1 MRAVAIRYL
10 FLNHIDAWV
19 VTLVVAAIALAVHDA
34 FSLRTLYL
42 ALALA
47 AGYWL
52 AFALNDFYD
61 APYDALEPD
70 KARRNFFVRAA
81 WSARQMGLLVGGVG
95 VLLLPAFA
103 QFGWRG
109 VGLAGLGLGVMWLY
123 SAPPLRLKSR
133 PGLDLLTHSLF
144 VESFPYICCLILIEA
159 TWTRLDGIILGCT
172 LLGSLSAQ
180 LEQQVRD
187 YEVDRR
193 TERNFTTRWGRNLSQ
208 WLVRCTTLLLIG
220 WAGVWLSLGAIPRF
234 LWLVGLIPLP
244 ALAHR
249 LVRRP
254 HVSRSQ
260 QLVYLSAAMGLL
272 YAGALLVYAGWG

>member
-1 MRAVAIRYL
+1 MRQVAIRCL
-10 FLNHIDAWV
+10 FLNHLDAWT

-34 FSLRTLYL
+34 LSLRTLYL
-42 ALALA
+42 ALALTV
-47 AGYWL
+47 GYWL

-61 APYDALEPD
+61 APYDALEPA
-70 KARRNFFVRAA
+70 KGQGNFFVHYP
-81 WSARQMGLLVGGVG
+81 WSAGQMGLLVGGVG
-95 VLLLPAFA
+95 LLLLPAFA
-103 QFGWRG
+103 QFGWLG

-144 VESFPYICCLILIEA
+144 VETYPYVCCLILIGA
-159 TWTRLDGIILGCT
+159 TWTRLDGIILVCT
-172 LLGSLSAQ
+172 FLGSLSAQ

-193 TERNFTTRWGRNLSQ
+193 VERNFTIRWGQRVSQ
-208 WLVRCTTLLLIG
+208 QLLRLTTFLLLG
-220 WAGVWLSLGAIPRF
+220 WAALWVGQGVIPRF
-234 LWLVGLIPLP
+234 LWPVGLIPLP

-254 HVSRSQ
+254 HVPRSPR
-260 QLVYLSAAMGLL
+260 LVVISAAIGLV